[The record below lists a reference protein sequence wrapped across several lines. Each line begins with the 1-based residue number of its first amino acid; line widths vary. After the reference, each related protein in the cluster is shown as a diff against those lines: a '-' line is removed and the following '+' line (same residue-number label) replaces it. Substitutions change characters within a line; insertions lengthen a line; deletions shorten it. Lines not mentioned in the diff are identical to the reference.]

1 MWWVPCTRKRILTK
15 QEIKEVK
22 IVAEIKNTQRKIGY
36 KEFTGPR
43 GKYITHITM
52 DGEPF
57 AKFGVG
63 VANRVEIDNDFI
75 SFYKDNV
82 MLIMF
87 KK

>member
-1 MWWVPCTRKRILTK
+1 MVDK
-15 QEIKEVK
+15 IKK
-22 IVAEIKNTQRKIGY
+22 TQRKIEY
-36 KEFTGPR
+36 KEFTGSR

-63 VANRVEIDNDFI
+63 IANRVEIDNDFI
-75 SFYKDNV
+75 SFYKDDV

-87 KK
+87 KKDV